1 MRKLCFIA
9 TVVATVAA
17 ASGANACGPDTL
29 QLLKRVETMQE
40 APAYRCGSAFN
51 AFLHAFHAK
60 DYAAALAAYEEH
72 LKGFG
77 KPFAGTPDAEATL
90 AYLRKLAG
98 K

>member
-1 MRKLCFIA
+1 MRKLFFIA
-9 TVVATVAA
+9 VMTAAVVA
-17 ASGANACGPDTL
+17 ASGANACGPNTL
-29 QLLKRVETMQE
+29 ELLKQVATMQA

-60 DYAAALAAYEEH
+60 DYPGALAAYEAH
-72 LKGFG
+72 LKGLG